1 MKLAIDTSFKEV
13 SVALESS
20 GGISVKS
27 KFAPMKQSE
36 VLSQLLIELMEETKQ
51 SLSSITE
58 ILVSAG
64 PGSFTGLRVS
74 YAWAKGFATTHG
86 CSISQISY
94 FDEILN
100 QGNFIMESGK
110 DRFQIYE
117 LATKDKPSLLT
128 LEELK
133 RSSFNKIF
141 SPYPD
146 LIPINSAPLGII
158 AKLLFT
164 GVVIKKASSYQEIS
178 DLAPAYG
185 HKAPFLTIQDRK
197 KSVSI

>member
-1 MKLAIDTSFKEV
+1 MRLAIDTSFKEV

-20 GGISVKS
+20 GAISVKS

-36 VLSQLLIELMEETKQ
+36 VLSQLLIELMAETKQ

-74 YAWAKGFATTHG
+74 YAWAKGFATTHN

-110 DRFQIYE
+110 DRFQVYE
-117 LATKDKPSLLT
+117 LATKDNPRLLT
-128 LEELK
+128 LAELK
-133 RSSFNKIF
+133 SSSFNKIF

-146 LIPINSAPLGII
+146 LLPIKSEPLGVI
-158 AKLLFT
+158 AKLLFNGDT
-164 GVVIKKASSYQEIS
+164 AFKASSIKEIS
-178 DLAPAYG
+178 ELAPHYG
-185 HKAPFLTIQDRK
+185 HKAPFLTIEDRRNGLTL
-197 KSVSI
+197 